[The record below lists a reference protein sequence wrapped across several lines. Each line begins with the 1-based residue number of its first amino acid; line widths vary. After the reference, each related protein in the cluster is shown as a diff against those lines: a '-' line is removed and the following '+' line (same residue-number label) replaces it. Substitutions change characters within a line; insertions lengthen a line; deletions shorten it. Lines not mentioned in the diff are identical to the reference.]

1 MTNRR
6 RRAWTTLALGLA
18 LGLVGLVCVGG
29 GLGLVLWRLAE
40 PDRALVLPAGLVGTP
55 EDTPTPGIL
64 GTPLAPPPLP
74 ADAAVIV
81 MLPEGEDLTATP
93 SAPAPSPAA
102 PDTARPASP
111 VTQVTLTASATLTR
125 TPSPTAVTLTATIT
139 RTPSPTARAAS
150 PTPTQ
155 TAPGLSPT
163 APPPT
168 PVFLR
173 TPPPAAPD
181 HITIP
186 AIGLDAPVVAVD
198 QHPITIDK
206 QVYSQWDVPDQR
218 AAGWHNSSAALGVP
232 GNTVL
237 NGHHNIDGEVFRW
250 LVALKPG
257 SIIALGSGGR
267 QHYYVVV
274 QTMTLAEEGQPLAK
288 RQDNARWILP
298 TEDER
303 VTLIT
308 CWPYYARTHRLVVIA
323 RPLWAV
329 VPPGDIP

>member
-1 MTNRR
+1 MTTRR
-6 RRAWTTLALGLA
+6 RRAWSTLALGLA
-18 LGLVGLVCVGG
+18 LGAVGLVCVGG

-40 PDRALVLPAGLVGTP
+40 PDRALVLPAGLAGTP
-55 EDTPTPGIL
+55 ENTPTPGIL

-74 ADAAVIV
+74 ADAAAIV
-81 MLPEGEDLTATP
+81 MLPEGEDPTATP
-93 SAPAPSPAA
+93 STPEMSPAA
-102 PDTARPASP
+102 SETVAPTTIA
-111 VTQVTLTASATLTR
+111 ASATPHIAPTLTG
-125 TPSPTAVTLTATIT
+125 TPSPTAPTLAASAT
-139 RTPSPTARAAS
+139 RTPPPTVLAAS

-155 TAPGLSPT
+155 GAPGVSPT

-168 PVFLR
+168 PIFLR
-173 TPPPAAPD
+173 TPLLAAPD

-198 QHPITIDK
+198 QHPITIEK
-206 QVYSQWDVPDQR
+206 QVYSQWDVPDRR
-218 AAGWHNSSAALGVP
+218 AAGWHKSSAALGVP

-257 SIIALGSGGR
+257 SLIALGSHGR
-267 QHYYVVV
+267 EYYYVVV
-274 QTMTLAEEGQPLAK
+274 QTMTLAEEGQPLAV